1 MALYHKVAEEKL
13 ENVVVFIWSVKEEF
27 APWNLTR
34 NTSDFRGTVLY
45 VHDLGELNH
54 LLIKQYPR
62 RRFFRYEYDEPK
74 KPILREITSEVA
86 IGEASGSKERLA
98 RER

>member
-1 MALYHKVAEEKL
+1 M
-13 ENVVVFIWSVKEEF
+13 VFIRSVREEF

-54 LLIKQYPR
+54 LLIRQYPG
-62 RRFFRYEYDEPK
+62 RRFFRYEYDETK
-74 KPILREITSEVA
+74 RLILREIIPDEA
-86 IGEASGSKERLA
+86 IEAGG
-98 RER
+98 